1 VSDSASPRATA
12 VSWAKKGVKLALLA
26 PAAWGRV
33 REPGLF
39 VLIYH
44 RVGAGQGR
52 EMDLPARTFAAQMR
66 DLRGRF
72 EVVSLHGGFER
83 IERGT
88 PPRDLVAVTFDD
100 GYREMATTA
109 WPILRD
115 LAIPAAAFL
124 PTGFIQGNS
133 PAPLR
138 AGAGRRGAPPEPLTW
153 DQVGEMAAS
162 GLLTIGSHSVTHR
175 DFDRLSPAEAE
186 DEAGASKALIES
198 KTGAEVDVFAYPRA
212 VVAHEEVVAAHYRYA
227 VAADSVKNVARSF
240 DPLRVT
246 RTPVR
251 GSDGIMFFRSR
262 LSGIRPLE
270 DDLYAWLRKT
280 LR

>member
-1 VSDSASPRATA
+1 MSVSVSPRATA

-26 PAAWGRV
+26 PSAWGRV

-52 EMDLPARTFAAQMR
+52 EMDLPVRTFTAQMR
-66 DLRGRF
+66 ELRARF
-72 EVVSLHGGFER
+72 DVVSLHGGLER
-83 IERGT
+83 IEQGT
-88 PPRDLVAVTFDD
+88 PARNLVAVTFDD
-100 GYREMATTA
+100 GYREVATTA

-115 LAIPAAAFL
+115 LAIPTAVFL
-124 PTGFIQGNS
+124 PTGFIQGRS

-138 AGAGRRGAPPEPLTW
+138 AGAARRGASPEPLTW
-153 DQVGEMAAS
+153 DQIGEMTAS
-162 GLLTIGSHSVTHR
+162 GMLTIGSHSITHR
-175 DFDRLSPAEAE
+175 DFDRISRAEAE

-198 KTGAEVDVFAYPRA
+198 KTGAAVDVFAYPRA
-212 VVAHEEVVAAHYRYA
+212 VVAHEDVVAAHYRYA
-227 VAADSVKNVARSF
+227 VAAEGVKNVARSF
-240 DPLRVT
+240 DPRRVT

-251 GSDGIMFFRSR
+251 GSDGVVFFRSR